1 MQVAG
6 VRDAVTKF
14 TVTVALTLDLGAP
27 ASASVTESTIGVPDA
42 VTATCSGNCKLGA
55 LLDAVVAAIKEIVG
69 WQTGTETVEA
79 WNDKVALLL
88 AGCPYEEEF
97 EKMIRD
103 ALAAGQPITLE
114 RRNVKKTKH
123 LTVKGML
130 LDGKVMA
137 ETSEW
142 SDPGDA
148 VVKIDRVE
156 CDGQP
161 LKKKKAEVQPHGLR
175 APPSHATARCS
186 GRLGRTRYGPA
197 AAPTRCSAGA
207 PKPPRLQWQ
216 LMHGAAVSSCQT
228 HRVRR
233 LWPSRWRPASQA
245 ARSRCMGTSSGP
257 PMG

>member
-69 WQTGTETVEA
+69 WQTGTETAGA
-79 WNDKVALLL
+79 WNDQVALLL

-114 RRNVKKTKH
+114 RRNVKRTKH

-130 LDGKVMA
+130 LNGKVMT

-142 SDPGDA
+142 SDPSDA
-148 VVKIDRVE
+148 VVKIDQIE
-156 CDGQP
+156 CDGKP
-161 LKKKKAEVQPHGLR
+161 LTKMKKTAVEACITGDSFTVHG
-175 APPSHATARCS
+175 HI
-186 GRLGRTRYGPA
+186 
-197 AAPTRCSAGA
+197 
-207 PKPPRLQWQ
+207 K
-216 LMHGAAVSSCQT
+216 
-228 HRVRR
+228 
-233 LWPSRWRPASQA
+233 RPANGLKFMMCSVQ
-245 ARSRCMGTSSGP
+245 
-257 PMG
+257 